1 MRLFIFIKR
10 VTDALYKKWP
20 WQVQIFLFF
29 LNFSLLKEFH
39 FTYKNVIR
47 YAI

>member
-1 MRLFIFIKR
+1 MRYI
-10 VTDALYKKWP
+10 KKWP
-20 WQVQIFLFF
+20 WQVQIFFIF
-29 LNFSLLKEFH
+29 LNFSLLKKEFH

>member
-1 MRLFIFIKR
+1 MRYI
-10 VTDALYKKWP
+10 KWP
-20 WQVQIFLFF
+20 WQVQIFLF